1 MKVDIGTFDV
11 LLILAA
17 AASKRIN
24 FLVALVPCWLVA
36 RSAFIL
42 IDNV

>member
-1 MKVDIGTFDV
+1 MKVDTSTFDV
-11 LLILAA
+11 LLVLAA
-17 AASKRIN
+17 AASRRIN
-24 FLVALVPCWLVA
+24 FLVAPVPCWLAA